1 MFIILHYKYCH
12 SKDYKQLIGLLSME
26 LSEIREHLDR
36 LDNALLT
43 ILAERMSFIPK
54 VAEYKKKTNVQ
65 RYQPEREEQILETKE
80 ELAKKLNINP
90 DLARKIFETIIEDS
104 HRIEKEIMGK

>member
-1 MFIILHYKYCH
+1 
-12 SKDYKQLIGLLSME
+12 ME

-54 VAEYKKKTNVQ
+54 VAEYKKKNNII
-65 RYQPEREEQILETKE
+65 RYQPEREKQIFEAKE
-80 ELAKKLNINP
+80 ELAKKLNVNP
-90 DLARKIFETIIEDS
+90 ELAKKIFKTIIEDS
-104 HRIEKEIMGK
+104 HRIEKEIIGE

>member
-1 MFIILHYKYCH
+1 
-12 SKDYKQLIGLLSME
+12 ME

-54 VAEYKKKTNVQ
+54 VAEYKKNNNIV
-65 RYQPEREEQILETKE
+65 RYQPEREKEIFKAKE
-80 ELAKKLNINP
+80 ELAKKLNVNP
-90 DLARKIFETIIEDS
+90 KLTRKIFETIIEDS
-104 HRIEKEIMGK
+104 HRIEKEIMGE